1 MRPLMRIRP
10 SRRSMAPVGFDD
22 FENEVRR
29 LLGATLGEAETIG
42 WRPAVEVTE
51 TADELE
57 LTAELPGMSRDDLEI
72 ELEDDMLTIRGV
84 KEEKKEEEKKEEG
97 EVTYRVAERSYGE
110 FSRSFTVPST
120 VDTEAISAEFRDGV
134 LTVIMPKMA
143 EARGR
148 KIEIEVEG

>member
-10 SRRSMAPVGFDD
+10 SRRAMSPVGFDG

-29 LLGATLGEAETIG
+29 LLDEAFGEAETIG

-57 LTAELPGMSRDDLEI
+57 LTAELPGMSRDDVEI

-84 KEEKKEEEKKEEG
+84 KEEQKEEEKEEG
-97 EVTYRVAERSYGE
+97 EVTYRMAERSYGE

-120 VDTEAISAEFRDGV
+120 VDAEAISAEFRDGV
-134 LTVIMPKMA
+134 LTVTMPKTA
-143 EARGR
+143 ESRGR
-148 KIEIEVEG
+148 KIEIEG

>member
-10 SRRSMAPVGFDD
+10 SRRSMSPVGFDG

-29 LLGATLGEAETIG
+29 LLDEAFGEAETIG

-57 LTAELPGMSRDDLEI
+57 LTAELPGMSRDDVEI

-84 KEEKKEEEKKEEG
+84 KEEQKEEEKEEG
-97 EVTYRVAERSYGE
+97 EVTYRMAERSYGE

-120 VDTEAISAEFRDGV
+120 VDAEAISAEFRDGV
-134 LTVIMPKMA
+134 LTVTMPKTA
-143 EARGR
+143 ESRGR
-148 KIEIEVEG
+148 KIEIEG

>member
-10 SRRSMAPVGFDD
+10 SRSSMPRAGFDG
-22 FENEVRR
+22 FETEVRR
-29 LLGATLGEAETIG
+29 LLEEAFGEAETIG

-57 LTAELPGMSRDDLEI
+57 LTAELPGMSRDDVEI
-72 ELEDDMLTIRGV
+72 ELEHDMLTVRGV
-84 KEEKKEEEKKEEG
+84 KEEKKEEEKEEG
-97 EVTYRVAERSYGE
+97 GATYRVSERSYGE

-120 VDTEAISAEFRDGV
+120 VDAEDISATFEDGV
-134 LTVIMPKMA
+134 LTVTMPKMA

-148 KIEIEVEG
+148 KIEIEG

>member
-10 SRRSMAPVGFDD
+10 SGRTLAPRGFDG

-29 LLGATLGEAETIG
+29 LFEEAFGEVETIG
-42 WRPAVEVTE
+42 WTPAVEVTE
-51 TADELE
+51 TADELM
-57 LTAELPGMSRDDLEI
+57 LTAELPGMSREDVEI
-72 ELEDDMLTIRGV
+72 ELEDDVLTIRGV
-84 KEEKKEEEKKEEG
+84 KEEEKEEEKEEG

-120 VDTEAISAEFRDGV
+120 VEAEDISAEFRDGV
-134 LTVIMPKMA
+134 LEVHMPKTS

-148 KIEIEVEG
+148 KIEIEG

>member
-10 SRRSMAPVGFDD
+10 SRRSTAPVGFDG

-29 LLGATLGEAETIG
+29 LLEEAFGEAETIG

-57 LTAELPGMSRDDLEI
+57 LTAELPGMSRDDVEI

-84 KEEKKEEEKKEEG
+84 KEEQKEEETEEG
-97 EVTYRVAERSYGE
+97 DVTYRVAERSYGG

-120 VDTEAISAEFRDGV
+120 VDAEAISAEFRDGV
-134 LTVIMPKMA
+134 LTVTMPKTA
-143 EARGR
+143 QSRGR
-148 KIEIEVEG
+148 KIEIEG